1 MEDYTSIF
9 FAATSLWV
17 AVIGYL
23 IYLHRRV
30 ESLEKSM
37 ARLKEE

>member
-9 FAATSLWV
+9 FAATSLW
-17 AVIGYL
+17 AVVILYL

-30 ESLEKSM
+30 DALER
-37 ARLKEE
+37 ALKEE